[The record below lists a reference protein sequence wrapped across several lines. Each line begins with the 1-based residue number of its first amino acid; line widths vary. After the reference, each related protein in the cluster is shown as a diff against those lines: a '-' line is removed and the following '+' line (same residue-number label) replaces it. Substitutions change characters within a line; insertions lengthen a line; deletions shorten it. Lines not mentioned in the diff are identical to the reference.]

1 MISREMKDRIRGYR
15 VVDSAEV
22 REELRARVN
31 QRFYGH
37 DAPELKEGE
46 REVKV
51 KALYLVLA
59 GFGCPGCDQAEEEY
73 KKEIESGDVVVVS
86 VEDKD
91 EKAMD
96 IVLKL
101 GLYALPALVA
111 EDEEGEYL
119 VMDGGA

>member
-1 MISREMKDRIRGYR
+1 MNELIDEK
-15 VVDSAEV
+15 EV
-22 REELRARVN
+22 REELRTRVN
-31 QRFYGH
+31 QRFFGH

-59 GFGCPGCDQAEEEY
+59 GFGCPGCDEAEEEY
-73 KKEIESGDVVVVS
+73 KKEIESRDVTVVS

-96 IVLKL
+96 IVIKL
-101 GLYALPALVA
+101 GLLALPALVA
-111 EDEEGEYL
+111 ETENGKYL
-119 VMDGGA
+119 VMDGGV